1 MLKESSKFNKTM
13 FIDMK
18 LANLTT
24 YYVQQPILRL
34 ITYLNTQML
43 PSFETGPKSE
53 KKVQIND
60 SKPDPSPM

>member
-1 MLKESSKFNKTM
+1 M

-43 PSFETGPKSE
+43 PSFETGPKSD

-60 SKPDPSPM
+60 SKPDPSTM